1 MAMSR
6 LKKNVVAAALAG
18 FMVIALP
25 GAAFATTVE
34 DNGFA
39 VDKTWTAASNTQ
51 LNNTEA
57 FTFEIQFTVATPQG
71 SWKPA
76 DLPTDKVVRT
86 LTADWKNLAGDGAS
100 ANASLKAQQ
109 LFGDYNF
116 TAPGTYNFTV
126 KEIPGSNPN
135 PNIVYDSTEYNVEVV
150 VSMPD
155 NYPAS
160 DTPVIREIKAKAA
173 NGKKA
178 DKAAFANTA
187 KANDSL
193 TVSKEVAGTAAN
205 TADEFEYTLTL
216 DGAQGSYDF
225 VKHTKKGTET
235 GTETGTLTIGD
246 NNKNFSFRLKHGE
259 SIEIKN
265 LPVGANYTVV
275 ETGTDYK
282 ETNVADGVAGG
293 AQADGTIKADGSA
306 VAYTNE
312 RGFAAATG
320 VNSDTMPFVF
330 GGLVVVAGAGALL
343 ISRKRRASEE
353 F

>member
-1 MAMSR
+1 MAMAMSR

-18 FMVIALP
+18 SMVIALP

-57 FTFEIQFTVATPQG
+57 FTFEVQFKGATPQG

-76 DLPTDKVVRT
+76 ELSTAPVQRT
-86 LTADWKNLAGDGAS
+86 LTADWKTIAGQGAS
-100 ANASLKAQQ
+100 ANARLTAQQ
-109 LFGDYNF
+109 LFEGYDF

-126 KEIPGSNPN
+126 KEIAGSNPN
-135 PNIVYDSTEYNVEVV
+135 ILYDGTEYNVEVV

-160 DTPVIREIKAKAA
+160 STPVIREIKAKAA
-173 NGKKA
+173 NGDKA

-187 KANDSL
+187 EASYPL
-193 TVSKEVAGTAAN
+193 TVSKKVAGTAAN
-205 TADEFEYTLTL
+205 TADVFSYTLTL
-216 DGAQGSYDF
+216 EGVEGSYDF
-225 VKHTKKGTET
+225 VKGAEAGTVTAGEPFKFT
-235 GTETGTLTIGD
+235 
-246 NNKNFSFRLKHGE
+246 LKHGE

-265 LPVGANYTVV
+265 LPEGATYTVTEANTAYDENFAV
-275 ETGTDYK
+275 DDDE
-282 ETNVADGVAGG
+282 
-293 AQADGTIKADGSA
+293 AQAGAVAAGTIKAGGSK

-312 RGFAAATG
+312 KGFAPATG

-330 GGLVVVAGAGALL
+330 GGLVVAAGAGALL

>member
-1 MAMSR
+1 MAMAMSR

-18 FMVIALP
+18 SMVIALP

-34 DNGFA
+34 DNGFT

-57 FTFEIQFTVATPQG
+57 FTFEIQFTGATPQG

-76 DLPTDKVVRT
+76 TLSTDKVVRT
-86 LTADWKNLAGDGAS
+86 LTADWKTLAGAGAS
-100 ANASLKAQQ
+100 AKARLTAQQ
-109 LFGDYNF
+109 LFAGYGF

-126 KEIPGSNPN
+126 KEIAGSN
-135 PNIVYDSTEYNVEVV
+135 PNIVYDGTKYNVEVV

-155 NYPAS
+155 DYPETK
-160 DTPVIREIKAKAA
+160 TPVIREIKAKANA
-173 NGKKA
+173 GAKV
-178 DKAAFANTA
+178 DQAAFANTA
-187 KANDSL
+187 QANDSL
-193 TVSKEVAGTAAN
+193 TVSKKVAGTAAN
-205 TADEFEYTLTL
+205 TEDEFSYTLKIE
-216 DGAQGSYDF
+216 GAQGSYDA
-225 VKHTKKGTET
+225 VKGNDKFTVEAGKDFTF
-235 GTETGTLTIGD
+235 
-246 NNKNFSFRLKHGE
+246 NLKHGE

-265 LPVGANYTVV
+265 LPDGAKYTVV
-275 ETGTDYK
+275 EADTDYTEK
-282 ETNVADGVAGG
+282 NVADGVAGG
-293 AQADGTIKADGSA
+293 AQADGTIKAGGSA

-312 RGFAAATG
+312 KGFAPATG
-320 VNSDTMPFVF
+320 INSDTMPFVF

>member
-1 MAMSR
+1 MSR

-18 FMVIALP
+18 SMVIALP
-25 GAAFATTVE
+25 GAAFATTV
-34 DNGFA
+34 DNNGFT

-57 FTFEIQFTVATPQG
+57 FTFEVQFTGATAQG
-71 SWKPA
+71 TWTPA
-76 DLPTDKVVRT
+76 DLSTDKVVRT
-86 LTADWKNLAGDGAS
+86 LTADWKTLAGAGAS
-100 ANASLKAQQ
+100 ANASLTAKT
-109 LFGDYNF
+109 LFAGYDF

-126 KEIPGSNPN
+126 KEIAGSN
-135 PNIVYDSTEYNVEVV
+135 PNIVYDGTVYNVEVV

-160 DTPVIREIKAKAA
+160 DTPVIKEIKAKVA
-173 NGKKA
+173 NGDKA

-193 TVSKEVAGTAAN
+193 KVFKKVAGTAAN
-205 TADEFEYTLTL
+205 TQDEFSYTLKIE
-216 DGAQGSYDF
+216 GAQGSYGY
-225 VKHTKKGTET
+225 VLNGVAGTFDAKD
-235 GTETGTLTIGD
+235 TLTF
-246 NNKNFSFRLKHGE
+246 KMKHDQ

-265 LPVGANYTVV
+265 LPEGATYTVTEADTDYTESFAV
-275 ETGTDYK
+275 DGGQAQAGKVATGTIHKDS
-282 ETNVADGVAGG
+282 TVV
-293 AQADGTIKADGSA
+293 
-306 VAYTNE
+306 YTNE
-312 RGFAAATG
+312 KGFAPATG

-330 GGLVVVAGAGALL
+330 GGRVVVAGAGALL

>member
-18 FMVIALP
+18 SMVIALP

-34 DNGFA
+34 DNGFT

-57 FTFEIQFTVATPQG
+57 FTFEVQFTGATPQG
-71 SWKPA
+71 SWEPA
-76 DLPTDKVVRT
+76 DLSTDKVVRT
-86 LTADWKNLAGDGAS
+86 LTADWKNRAGDGVS
-100 ANASLKAQQ
+100 ANDSLTAKT
-109 LFGDYNF
+109 LFAGYDF

-126 KEIPGSNPN
+126 KEIAGSN
-135 PNIVYDSTEYNVEVV
+135 PNIVYDGAVYNVEVV

-160 DTPVIREIKAKAA
+160 KMPVIREIKAKAA
-173 NGKKA
+173 NGDKA

-193 TVSKEVAGTAAN
+193 KVSKKVAGTAAN
-205 TADEFEYTLTL
+205 TQDEFEYTLTL
-216 DGAQGSYDF
+216 KGVEGSYDF
-225 VKHTKKGTET
+225 VKGAKT
-235 GTETGTLTIGD
+235 GTVTAGEPFTF
-246 NNKNFSFRLKHGE
+246 KLKHDE
-259 SIEIKN
+259 FIEIKN
-265 LPVGANYTVV
+265 LPEGATYTVTETDTDYAENFAV
-275 ETGTDYK
+275 DGAAELTPGAVATGTIH
-282 ETNVADGVAGG
+282 E
-293 AQADGTIKADGSA
+293 GSA
-306 VAYTNE
+306 VAYTNKK
-312 RGFAAATG
+312 GFAAATG

-330 GGLVVVAGAGALL
+330 GGLVVAAGAGALL

>member
-18 FMVIALP
+18 SMVIALP

-34 DNGFA
+34 DNGFT

-51 LNNTEA
+51 LNNTEE
-57 FTFEIQFTVATPQG
+57 FTFQIEYTGDATAQG
-71 SWKPA
+71 TWKPA
-76 DLPTDKVVRT
+76 TLSTVPVKRT
-86 LTADWKNLAGDGAS
+86 LTADWKTLAGTGAS
-100 ANASLKAQQ
+100 ASASLMAQQ
-109 LFGDYNF
+109 LFADYNF

-126 KEIPGSNPN
+126 KEIAGSN
-135 PNIVYDSTEYNVEVV
+135 PNIVYDGTVYNVEVV

-160 DTPVIREIKAKAA
+160 DTPVIRDIKAKAA
-173 NGKKA
+173 NGDKT

-193 TVSKEVAGTAAN
+193 TVSKKVAGTAAN
-205 TADEFEYTLTL
+205 TQDEFSYTLKIE
-216 DGAQGSYDF
+216 GAQGSYDA
-225 VKHTKKGTET
+225 VKGNDKYTVEAGKDFTF
-235 GTETGTLTIGD
+235 
-246 NNKNFSFRLKHGE
+246 NLKHDE

-265 LPVGANYTVV
+265 LPDGAKYTVV
-275 ETGTDYK
+275 EADTAYTEK
-282 ETNVADGVAGG
+282 NVADGVAGD
-293 AQADGTIKADGSA
+293 AQAAGTIKAGGST

-312 RGFAAATG
+312 KGFAPATG

>member
-18 FMVIALP
+18 SMVIALP
-25 GAAFATTVE
+25 GAAFATTV
-34 DNGFA
+34 DNNGVI

-57 FTFEIQFTVATPQG
+57 FTFQIQFTGATAQG
-71 SWKPA
+71 TWAPA
-76 DLPTDKVVRT
+76 KLSQDPVQRT
-86 LTADWKNLAGDGAS
+86 LTADWKTLAGAGAS
-100 ANASLKAQQ
+100 ANASLTAQQ
-109 LFGDYNF
+109 LFAGYDF
-116 TAPGTYNFTV
+116 TVPGTYNFTV
-126 KEIPGSNPN
+126 KEIAGSNPN
-135 PNIVYDSTEYNVEVV
+135 IGYDGTVYNVEVV

-160 DTPVIREIKAKAA
+160 DTPVIREIKAKAVSGA
-173 NGKKA
+173 KA

-193 TVSKEVAGTAAN
+193 TVSKKVAGTAAN
-205 TADEFEYTLTL
+205 TADEFRYELTL
-216 DGAQGSYDF
+216 SGVQGSYDF
-225 VKHTKKGTET
+225 VKHTKDGTDETGIVTT
-235 GTETGTLTIGD
+235 GTEKPFVFTLHHD
-246 NNKNFSFRLKHGE
+246 E

-265 LPVGANYTVV
+265 LPVGATYAVT
-275 ETGTDYK
+275 EADTDYT
-282 ETNVADGVAGG
+282 ENFAVDGGDSQAGAVATGE
-293 AQADGTIKADGSA
+293 IHEGSA

-312 RGFAAATG
+312 KGFAPATG

>member
-18 FMVIALP
+18 SMVIALP
-25 GAAFATTVE
+25 GAAFATTV
-34 DNGFA
+34 DNNGFT

-57 FTFEIQFTVATPQG
+57 FTFQVQFTGATAQG
-71 SWKPA
+71 TWTPA
-76 DLPTDKVVRT
+76 ELSKDAVVRT
-86 LTADWKNLAGDGAS
+86 LTADWKDLAGAGAS
-100 ANASLKAQQ
+100 ANASLTAKQ
-109 LFGDYNF
+109 LFAGYDF

-126 KEIPGSNPN
+126 QEIAGSN
-135 PNIVYDSTEYNVEVV
+135 PNIVYDDKTIYNVEVV

-155 NYPAS
+155 NYPAT

-173 NGKKA
+173 AGDKA

-187 KANDSL
+187 KAHHSL
-193 TVSKEVAGTAAN
+193 TVSKKVAGTAAK
-205 TADEFEYTLTL
+205 TDDVFHYTLHIE
-216 DGAQGSYDF
+216 GAQGSYDYVLNGVAGTF
-225 VKHTKKGTET
+225 DVKNDFEFD
-235 GTETGTLTIGD
+235 LA
-246 NNKNFSFRLKHGE
+246 HGQ

-265 LPVGANYTVV
+265 LPERATYTVT
-275 ETGTDYK
+275 EANTDYD
-282 ETNVADGVAGG
+282 ENFAVDGAAELTPGAVATGE
-293 AQADGTIKADGSA
+293 IKTGNST

-312 RGFAAATG
+312 KGFAPATG

>member
-18 FMVIALP
+18 SMVIALP
-25 GAAFATTVE
+25 GAAFATTV
-34 DNGFA
+34 DNNGFT

-51 LNNTEA
+51 LNNTET
-57 FTFEIQFTVATPQG
+57 FTFQIEFTGATAQG
-71 SWKPA
+71 TWTPA
-76 DLPTDKVVRT
+76 DLSTAPVQRT
-86 LTADWKNLAGDGAS
+86 LTADWKTLAGTGAS
-100 ANASLKAQQ
+100 ADASLTAQQ
-109 LFGDYNF
+109 LFAGYDF

-126 KEIPGSNPN
+126 KEIAGSN
-135 PNIVYDSTEYNVEVV
+135 PNIVYDGTVYNVEVV

-173 NGKKA
+173 NGDKA

-187 KANDSL
+187 KANNSL
-193 TVSKEVAGTAAN
+193 TVSKKVAGAAAN
-205 TADEFEYTLTL
+205 TKDEFSYTLKIE
-216 DGAQGSYDF
+216 GAQGSYDA
-225 VKHTKKGTET
+225 VKGNDKYTVEAGRDFTF
-235 GTETGTLTIGD
+235 TLH
-246 NNKNFSFRLKHGE
+246 HGE

-265 LPVGANYTVV
+265 LPVGAKYTVV
-275 ETGTDYK
+275 EADTAYTEK
-282 ETNVADGVAGG
+282 NVADGVAGG

-312 RGFAAATG
+312 KGFAPATG

>member
-18 FMVIALP
+18 SMVIALP

-34 DNGFA
+34 DNGFT

-57 FTFEIQFTVATPQG
+57 FTFEVQFKNATAQG
-71 SWKPA
+71 TWKPA
-76 DLPTDKVVRT
+76 ELSTAPVQRT
-86 LTADWKNLAGDGAS
+86 LTANWKTLAGAGAS
-100 ANASLKAQQ
+100 ANASLTAKT
-109 LFGDYNF
+109 LFAGYDF
-116 TAPGTYNFTV
+116 TVPGTYNFTV
-126 KEIPGSNPN
+126 KEIAGSN
-135 PNIVYDSTEYNVEVV
+135 PNIVYDGTVYNVEVV

-160 DTPVIREIKAKAA
+160 KTPVIREIKAKAA
-173 NGKKA
+173 NGDKA

-187 KANDSL
+187 EANYPL
-193 TVSKEVAGTAAN
+193 TVSKKVAGTAAN
-205 TADEFEYTLTL
+205 TADVFSYTLTL
-216 DGAQGSYDF
+216 EGVEGSYDF
-225 VKHTKKGTET
+225 VKGAEAGTVTAGEPFKFT
-235 GTETGTLTIGD
+235 
-246 NNKNFSFRLKHGE
+246 LKHGE

-265 LPVGANYTVV
+265 LPEGAT
-275 ETGTDYK
+275 YK
-282 ETNVADGVAGG
+282 VTEANTAYDENFAVDDDE
-293 AQADGTIKADGSA
+293 AQAGAVAAGTIKAGGSK

-312 RGFAAATG
+312 KGFAPATG

>member
-18 FMVIALP
+18 SMVIALP

-34 DNGFA
+34 DNDFT

-51 LNNTEA
+51 LNNTET
-57 FTFEIQFTVATPQG
+57 FTFQIQFTGATAQG
-71 SWKPA
+71 TWV
-76 DLPTDKVVRT
+76 PTALSQNPVQRT
-86 LTADWKNLAGDGAS
+86 LTADWKTLAGEGAS
-100 ANASLKAQQ
+100 ADASLTAQQ
-109 LFGDYNF
+109 LFAGYNF
-116 TAPGTYNFTV
+116 TAPGTYSFTV
-126 KEIPGSNPN
+126 EEIGGSN
-135 PNIVYDSTEYNVEVV
+135 PNIVYDGTKYTVEVV

-155 NYPAS
+155 NYPES
-160 DTPVIREIKAKAA
+160 NTPVIREIKAKAA
-173 NGKKA
+173 NGDKA

-193 TVSKEVAGTAAN
+193 TVSKKVAGTAAN
-205 TADEFEYTLTL
+205 TQDEFSYTLTL
-216 DGAQGSYDF
+216 EGVEGAYNF
-225 VKHTKKGTET
+225 VKGEESGIVKAGEPFTFK
-235 GTETGTLTIGD
+235 
-246 NNKNFSFRLKHGE
+246 LKHDE

-265 LPVGANYTVV
+265 LPVGAKYTVV
-275 ETGTDYK
+275 EADTAYTEK
-282 ETNVADGVAGG
+282 NVADGVEGG
-293 AQADGTIKADGSA
+293 AQAAGAIKDGGSA

-312 RGFAAATG
+312 KGFAPATG

>member
-1 MAMSR
+1 MSR

-18 FMVIALP
+18 SMVIALP
-25 GAAFATTVE
+25 GAAFATTV
-34 DNGFA
+34 DNNGFT

-57 FTFEIQFTVATPQG
+57 FTFEVQFTGATAQG
-71 SWKPA
+71 TWTLA
-76 DLPTDKVVRT
+76 DLSTDKVVRT
-86 LTADWKNLAGDGAS
+86 LTADWKTLAGAGAS
-100 ANASLKAQQ
+100 ANASLTAKT
-109 LFGDYNF
+109 LFAGYDF

-126 KEIPGSNPN
+126 KEIAGSN
-135 PNIVYDSTEYNVEVV
+135 PNIVYDGTVYNVEVV

-160 DTPVIREIKAKAA
+160 DTPVIKEIKAKVA
-173 NGKKA
+173 NGDKA

-193 TVSKEVAGTAAN
+193 KVFKKVAGTAAN
-205 TADEFEYTLTL
+205 TQDEFSYTLKIE
-216 DGAQGSYDF
+216 GAQGSYGY
-225 VKHTKKGTET
+225 VLNGVAGTFDAKD
-235 GTETGTLTIGD
+235 TLTF
-246 NNKNFSFRLKHGE
+246 KMKHDQ

-265 LPVGANYTVV
+265 LPEGATYTVTEADTDYTESFAV
-275 ETGTDYK
+275 DGGQAQAGKVATGTIHKDS
-282 ETNVADGVAGG
+282 TVV
-293 AQADGTIKADGSA
+293 
-306 VAYTNE
+306 YTNE
-312 RGFAAATG
+312 KGFAPATG

>member
-18 FMVIALP
+18 SMVIALP
-25 GAAFATTVE
+25 GAAFATTVD
-34 DNGFA
+34 DNNNFT

-57 FTFEIQFTVATPQG
+57 FTFEVQFKNATAQG
-71 SWKPA
+71 TWKPA
-76 DLPTDKVVRT
+76 ELSTAPVQRT
-86 LTADWKNLAGDGAS
+86 LTANWKTLAGAGAS
-100 ANASLKAQQ
+100 ANASLTAKT
-109 LFGDYNF
+109 LFAGYDF

-126 KEIPGSNPN
+126 KEIAGSN
-135 PNIVYDSTEYNVEVV
+135 PNIVYDGTVYNVEVV

-160 DTPVIREIKAKAA
+160 KTPVIREIKAKAA
-173 NGKKA
+173 NGDKA

-187 KANDSL
+187 EANYPL
-193 TVSKEVAGTAAN
+193 TVSKKVAGTAAN
-205 TADEFEYTLTL
+205 TADVFSYTLML
-216 DGAQGSYDF
+216 EGVEGSYDF
-225 VKHTKKGTET
+225 VKGAEAGTVTAGEPFKFT
-235 GTETGTLTIGD
+235 
-246 NNKNFSFRLKHGE
+246 LKHGE

-265 LPVGANYTVV
+265 LPEGAT
-275 ETGTDYK
+275 YK
-282 ETNVADGVAGG
+282 VTEANTAYDENFAVDDDE
-293 AQADGTIKADGSA
+293 AQAGAVAAGTIKAGGSK

-312 RGFAAATG
+312 KGFAPATG

>member
-1 MAMSR
+1 MAMSL

-18 FMVIALP
+18 SMVIALP

-34 DNGFA
+34 DNGFT

-57 FTFEIQFTVATPQG
+57 FTFEVQFKNATAQG
-71 SWKPA
+71 TWKPA
-76 DLPTDKVVRT
+76 ELSTAPVQRT
-86 LTADWKNLAGDGAS
+86 LTANWKTLAGAGAS
-100 ANASLKAQQ
+100 ANASLTAKT
-109 LFGDYNF
+109 LFAGYDF
-116 TAPGTYNFTV
+116 TVPGTYNFTV
-126 KEIPGSNPN
+126 KEIAGSN
-135 PNIVYDSTEYNVEVV
+135 PNIVYDGTVYNVEVV

-160 DTPVIREIKAKAA
+160 KTPVIREIKAKAA
-173 NGKKA
+173 NGDKA

-187 KANDSL
+187 EANYPL
-193 TVSKEVAGTAAN
+193 TVSKKVAGTAAN
-205 TADEFEYTLTL
+205 TADVFSYTLTL
-216 DGAQGSYDF
+216 EGVEGSYDF
-225 VKHTKKGTET
+225 VKGAEAGTVTAGEPFKFT
-235 GTETGTLTIGD
+235 
-246 NNKNFSFRLKHGE
+246 LKHGE

-265 LPVGANYTVV
+265 LPEGAT
-275 ETGTDYK
+275 YK
-282 ETNVADGVAGG
+282 VTEANTAYDENFAVDDDE
-293 AQADGTIKADGSA
+293 AQAGAVAAGTIKAGGSK

-312 RGFAAATG
+312 KGFAPATG

>member
-18 FMVIALP
+18 SMVIALP

-34 DNGFA
+34 DNGSI

-51 LNNTEA
+51 LNNTEV
-57 FTFEIQFTVATPQG
+57 FTFQIKFTSA
-71 SWKPA
+71 
-76 DLPTDKVVRT
+76 DKVGTWEPTALSEDVKTRT
-86 LTADWKNLAGDGAS
+86 LTAKWQELAKGGDSAS
-100 ANASLKAQQ
+100 APLAAKD
-109 LFGDYNF
+109 LFEGYNF
-116 TAPGTYNFTV
+116 ETPGVYKFSLTEVAGT
-126 KEIPGSNPN
+126 N
-135 PNIVYDSTEYNVEVV
+135 PNIDYATNSYKVEVSV
-150 VSMPD
+150 AMPTD
-155 NYPAS
+155 YPTHT
-160 DTPVIREIKAKAA
+160 TPVIQKIQVKDGD
-173 NGKKA
+173 NKA

-193 TVSKEVAGTAAN
+193 KVSKKVAGTAAN
-205 TADEFEYTLTL
+205 TQDEFNYTLKIE
-216 DGAQGSYDF
+216 GAQGFYDA
-225 VKHTKKGTET
+225 VKGNDKYTVEAGKDFPFE
-235 GTETGTLTIGD
+235 
-246 NNKNFSFRLKHGE
+246 LKHGE

-265 LPVGANYTVV
+265 LPEGATYTVTEANRDYTANFAV
-275 ETGTDYK
+275 DDGQAQAGAVATGTIHK
-282 ETNVADGVAGG
+282 
-293 AQADGTIKADGSA
+293 GSA

-312 RGFAAATG
+312 KGFAPATG

>member
-18 FMVIALP
+18 SMVIALP

-34 DNGFA
+34 GNGFT

-51 LNNTEA
+51 LNNTET
-57 FTFEIQFTVATPQG
+57 FTFQIQFTGATAQG
-71 SWKPA
+71 TWV
-76 DLPTDKVVRT
+76 PTALSTVPVQRT
-86 LTADWKNLAGDGAS
+86 LTADWKTLAGTGAS
-100 ANASLKAQQ
+100 ATARLTAQQ
-109 LFGDYNF
+109 LFEGYNF

-126 KEIPGSNPN
+126 KEIADSNPN
-135 PNIVYDSTEYNVEVV
+135 ILYDGTEYNVEVV

-160 DTPVIREIKAKAA
+160 DTPFIREIKAKAA
-173 NGKKA
+173 NG
-178 DKAAFANTA
+178 DKAGNAAFINDK

-193 TVSKEVAGTAAN
+193 TVSKKVAGTAAN
-205 TADEFEYTLTL
+205 TADEFKYTLML
-216 DGAQGSYDF
+216 DGAQGSYD
-225 VKHTKKGTET
+225 VEKHTKT
-235 GTETGTLTIGD
+235 GIEPDTLTIEN
-246 NNKNFSFRLKHGE
+246 NNKNFSFTLKHDE
-259 SIEIKN
+259 FIEIKN
-265 LPVGANYTVV
+265 LPDGATYTVT
-275 ETGTDYK
+275 EADTDYT
-282 ETNVADGVAGG
+282 ENFAVDGGQ
-293 AQADGTIKADGSA
+293 AQAGAVAAGTIKAGGSA

-312 RGFAAATG
+312 KGFAPATG

>member
-18 FMVIALP
+18 SMVIALP
-25 GAAFATTVE
+25 GAAFATTV
-34 DNGFA
+34 DNNGFT

-57 FTFEIQFTVATPQG
+57 FTFEVQFTGATPQG
-71 SWKPA
+71 SWEPA
-76 DLPTDKVVRT
+76 DLSTDKVVRT
-86 LTADWKNLAGDGAS
+86 LTADWKNRAGDGVS
-100 ANASLKAQQ
+100 ANDSLTAKT
-109 LFGDYNF
+109 LFAGYDF

-126 KEIPGSNPN
+126 KEIAGSN
-135 PNIVYDSTEYNVEVV
+135 PNIVYDGAVYNVEVV

-160 DTPVIREIKAKAA
+160 KMPVIREIKAKAA
-173 NGKKA
+173 NGDKA

-193 TVSKEVAGTAAN
+193 KVSKKVAGTAAN
-205 TADEFEYTLTL
+205 TQDEFSYTLKIE
-216 DGAQGSYDF
+216 GAQGSYDA
-225 VKHTKKGTET
+225 VKGNDKYTVEAGKDFIFT
-235 GTETGTLTIGD
+235 
-246 NNKNFSFRLKHGE
+246 LKHGE

-265 LPVGANYTVV
+265 LPEGANYTVTEANADYTANFAV
-275 ETGTDYK
+275 DDGQAQAGAVATGTIHK
-282 ETNVADGVAGG
+282 
-293 AQADGTIKADGSA
+293 GST

-312 RGFAAATG
+312 KGFAPATG

>member
-18 FMVIALP
+18 SMVIALP

-34 DNGFA
+34 DNGFT

-57 FTFEIQFTVATPQG
+57 FTFEVQFTGATAQG
-71 SWKPA
+71 TWTPA
-76 DLPTDKVVRT
+76 ELSTDKVVRM
-86 LTADWKNLAGDGAS
+86 LTADWKTLAGAGAS
-100 ANASLKAQQ
+100 ANASLTAKT
-109 LFGDYNF
+109 LFAGYDF

-126 KEIPGSNPN
+126 KEIAGSN
-135 PNIVYDSTEYNVEVV
+135 PNIVYDGTEYNVEVV

-160 DTPVIREIKAKAA
+160 DKPVIREIKAKAA
-173 NGKKA
+173 NGDKA
-178 DKAAFANTA
+178 DKAAFSNTA

-193 TVSKEVAGTAAN
+193 TVSKKVAGTAAN
-205 TADEFEYTLTL
+205 TQDEFSYTLKIE
-216 DGAQGSYDF
+216 GAQGSYDY
-225 VKHTKKGTET
+225 VLNGVAGTFDAKD
-235 GTETGTLTIGD
+235 TLT
-246 NNKNFSFRLKHGE
+246 FTMKHDQ

-265 LPVGANYTVV
+265 LPEGATYTVTEADTDYTESFAV
-275 ETGTDYK
+275 DGGQAQAGKVATGTIHKDS
-282 ETNVADGVAGG
+282 TVV
-293 AQADGTIKADGSA
+293 
-306 VAYTNE
+306 YTNE
-312 RGFAAATG
+312 KGFAPATG

>member
-18 FMVIALP
+18 SMVIALP
-25 GAAFATTVE
+25 GAAFATTVG
-34 DNGFA
+34 DNGFT

-51 LNNTEA
+51 LNDTEA
-57 FTFEIQFTVATPQG
+57 FTFQIQFTGATAQG
-71 SWKPA
+71 TWEHTALSQDP
-76 DLPTDKVVRT
+76 VQRT
-86 LTADWKNLAGDGAS
+86 LTADWKSLAGAGAS
-100 ANASLKAQQ
+100 ANASLTAQQ
-109 LFGDYNF
+109 LFAGYDF
-116 TAPGTYNFTV
+116 TAPGTYSFTV
-126 KEIPGSNPN
+126 KEIAGTN
-135 PNIVYDSTEYNVEVV
+135 PNIMYDGTEYSVEVV
-150 VSMPD
+150 VTMPD
-155 NYPAS
+155 NYPES
-160 DTPVIREIKAKAA
+160 DTPVIKEI
-173 NGKKA
+173 
-178 DKAAFANTA
+178 

-193 TVSKEVAGTAAN
+193 TVSKKVAGTAAN
-205 TADEFEYTLTL
+205 TQDEFEYTLTL

-235 GTETGTLTIGD
+235 GTLTIGD
-246 NNKNFSFRLKHGE
+246 DNKNFSFKLHHDE

-265 LPVGANYTVV
+265 LPDGAKYTVV
-275 ETGTDYK
+275 EAHTAYTEK
-282 ETNVADGVAGG
+282 NVADGVEGG
-293 AQADGTIKADGSA
+293 AQADGAIKDGGSA

-312 RGFAAATG
+312 KGFAPATG

>member
-18 FMVIALP
+18 SMVIALP

-34 DNGFA
+34 DNGFT

-57 FTFEIQFTVATPQG
+57 FTFEVQFKNATAQG
-71 SWKPA
+71 TWKPA
-76 DLPTDKVVRT
+76 ELSTAPVQRT
-86 LTADWKNLAGDGAS
+86 LTANWKTLAGAGAS
-100 ANASLKAQQ
+100 ANASLTAKT
-109 LFGDYNF
+109 LFAGYDF

-126 KEIPGSNPN
+126 KEIAGSNPN
-135 PNIVYDSTEYNVEVV
+135 ILYDGTEYNVEVV

-173 NGKKA
+173 NG
-178 DKAAFANTA
+178 DKAGNAAFTNDK

-193 TVSKEVAGTAAN
+193 TVSKQVAGAAAN

-225 VKHTKKGTET
+225 VKHMKT

-246 NNKNFSFRLKHGE
+246 DSKNFSFRLHHGE

-265 LPVGANYTVV
+265 LPDGATYTVTEA
-275 ETGTDYK
+275 ETKYT
-282 ETNVADGVAGG
+282 ENFAVDGGK
-293 AQADGTIKADGSA
+293 AQAGAVASGTIHNGSK

-312 RGFAAATG
+312 KGFAPATG

-330 GGLVVVAGAGALL
+330 GGLVIVAGAGALL

>member
-18 FMVIALP
+18 SMVIALP
-25 GAAFATTVE
+25 GAAFATTV
-34 DNGFA
+34 DNNGFT

-57 FTFEIQFTVATPQG
+57 FTFEVQFKGATPQG

-76 DLPTDKVVRT
+76 ELSTAPVQRT
-86 LTADWKNLAGDGAS
+86 LTADWKTIAGQGAS
-100 ANASLKAQQ
+100 ANARLTAQQ
-109 LFGDYNF
+109 LFEGYDF

-126 KEIPGSNPN
+126 KEIAGSNPN
-135 PNIVYDSTEYNVEVV
+135 ILYDGTEYNVEVV

-160 DTPVIREIKAKAA
+160 STPVIREIKAKAA
-173 NGKKA
+173 NGDKA

-187 KANDSL
+187 EANYPL
-193 TVSKEVAGTAAN
+193 TVSKKVAGTAAN
-205 TADEFEYTLTL
+205 TADVFSYTLTL
-216 DGAQGSYDF
+216 EGVEGSYDF
-225 VKHTKKGTET
+225 VKGAEAGTVTAGEPFKFT
-235 GTETGTLTIGD
+235 
-246 NNKNFSFRLKHGE
+246 LKHGE

-265 LPVGANYTVV
+265 LPEGAT
-275 ETGTDYK
+275 YK
-282 ETNVADGVAGG
+282 VTEANTAYDENFAVDDDE
-293 AQADGTIKADGSA
+293 AQAGAVAAGTIKAGGSK

-312 RGFAAATG
+312 KGFAPATG

-330 GGLVVVAGAGALL
+330 GGLVVAAGAGALL

>member
-1 MAMSR
+1 MSR

-18 FMVIALP
+18 SMVIALP
-25 GAAFATTVE
+25 GAAFATTV
-34 DNGFA
+34 DNNGFT

-57 FTFEIQFTVATPQG
+57 FTFEVQFTGATAQG
-71 SWKPA
+71 TWTPA
-76 DLPTDKVVRT
+76 DLSTDKVVRT
-86 LTADWKNLAGDGAS
+86 LTADWKTLAGAGAS
-100 ANASLKAQQ
+100 ANASLTAKT
-109 LFGDYNF
+109 LFAGYNF

-126 KEIPGSNPN
+126 KEIAGSN
-135 PNIVYDSTEYNVEVV
+135 PNIVYDGTVYNVEVV

-160 DTPVIREIKAKAA
+160 DTPVIKEIKAKVA
-173 NGKKA
+173 NGDKA

-193 TVSKEVAGTAAN
+193 KVFKKVAGTAAN
-205 TADEFEYTLTL
+205 MQDEFSYTLKIE
-216 DGAQGSYDF
+216 GAQGSYGY
-225 VKHTKKGTET
+225 VLNGVAGTFDAKD
-235 GTETGTLTIGD
+235 TLTF
-246 NNKNFSFRLKHGE
+246 KMKHDQ

-265 LPVGANYTVV
+265 LPEGATYTVTEADTDYTESFAV
-275 ETGTDYK
+275 DGGQAQAGKVATGTIHKDS
-282 ETNVADGVAGG
+282 TVV
-293 AQADGTIKADGSA
+293 
-306 VAYTNE
+306 YTNE
-312 RGFAAATG
+312 KGFAPATG

>member
-1 MAMSR
+1 MSR

-18 FMVIALP
+18 SMVIALP
-25 GAAFATTVE
+25 GAAFATTV
-34 DNGFA
+34 DNNGFT

-57 FTFEIQFTVATPQG
+57 FTFEVQFTGATAQG
-71 SWKPA
+71 TWTPA
-76 DLPTDKVVRT
+76 DLSTDQVVRT
-86 LTADWKNLAGDGAS
+86 LTADWKTLAGAGAS
-100 ANASLKAQQ
+100 ANASLTAKI
-109 LFGDYNF
+109 LFAGYDF

-126 KEIPGSNPN
+126 KEIAGSN
-135 PNIVYDSTEYNVEVV
+135 PNIVYDGTVYNVEVV

-160 DTPVIREIKAKAA
+160 DTPVIKEIKAKVA
-173 NGKKA
+173 NGDKA

-193 TVSKEVAGTAAN
+193 KVFKKVAGTAAN
-205 TADEFEYTLTL
+205 TQDEFSYTLKIE
-216 DGAQGSYDF
+216 GAQGSYGY
-225 VKHTKKGTET
+225 VLNGVAGTFDAKD
-235 GTETGTLTIGD
+235 TLTF
-246 NNKNFSFRLKHGE
+246 KMKHDQ

-265 LPVGANYTVV
+265 LPEGATYTVTEADTDYTESFAV
-275 ETGTDYK
+275 DGGQAQAGKVATGTIHKDS
-282 ETNVADGVAGG
+282 TVV
-293 AQADGTIKADGSA
+293 
-306 VAYTNE
+306 YTNE
-312 RGFAAATG
+312 KGFAPATG

>member
-18 FMVIALP
+18 SMVIALP
-25 GAAFATTVE
+25 GAAFATTV
-34 DNGFA
+34 DNNGFT

-57 FTFEIQFTVATPQG
+57 FTFEVQFTGATAQG
-71 SWKPA
+71 TWTPA
-76 DLPTDKVVRT
+76 DLSTDKVVRT
-86 LTADWKNLAGDGAS
+86 LTADWKTLAGAGAS
-100 ANASLKAQQ
+100 ANASLTAKT
-109 LFGDYNF
+109 LFAGYDF

-126 KEIPGSNPN
+126 KEIAGSN
-135 PNIVYDSTEYNVEVV
+135 PNIVYDGTVYNVEVV

-160 DTPVIREIKAKAA
+160 DTPVIKEIKAKVA
-173 NGKKA
+173 NGDKA

-193 TVSKEVAGTAAN
+193 KVFKKVAGTAAN
-205 TADEFEYTLTL
+205 TQDEFSYTLKIE
-216 DGAQGSYDF
+216 GAQGSYGY
-225 VKHTKKGTET
+225 VLNGVAGTFDAKD
-235 GTETGTLTIGD
+235 TLTF
-246 NNKNFSFRLKHGE
+246 KMKHDQ

-265 LPVGANYTVV
+265 LPEGATYTVTEADTDYTESFAV
-275 ETGTDYK
+275 DGGQAQAGKVATGTIHKDS
-282 ETNVADGVAGG
+282 TVV
-293 AQADGTIKADGSA
+293 
-306 VAYTNE
+306 YTNE
-312 RGFAAATG
+312 KGFAPATG

>member
-18 FMVIALP
+18 SMVIALP

-34 DNGFA
+34 DNGFT

-57 FTFEIQFTVATPQG
+57 FTFEVQFKNATAQG
-71 SWKPA
+71 TWKPA
-76 DLPTDKVVRT
+76 ELSTAPVQRT
-86 LTADWKNLAGDGAS
+86 LTANWKTLAGAGAS
-100 ANASLKAQQ
+100 ANASLTAKT
-109 LFGDYNF
+109 LFAGYDF
-116 TAPGTYNFTV
+116 TVPGTYNFTV
-126 KEIPGSNPN
+126 KEIAGSN
-135 PNIVYDSTEYNVEVV
+135 PNIVYDGTVYNVEVV

-160 DTPVIREIKAKAA
+160 KTPVIREIKAKAA
-173 NGKKA
+173 NGDKA

-187 KANDSL
+187 EANYPL
-193 TVSKEVAGTAAN
+193 TVSKKVAGTAAN
-205 TADEFEYTLTL
+205 TADVFSYTLTL
-216 DGAQGSYDF
+216 EGVEGSYDF
-225 VKHTKKGTET
+225 VKGAEAGTVTAGEPFKFT
-235 GTETGTLTIGD
+235 
-246 NNKNFSFRLKHGE
+246 LKHGE

-265 LPVGANYTVV
+265 LPEGAT
-275 ETGTDYK
+275 YK
-282 ETNVADGVAGG
+282 VTEANTAYDENFAVDDDE
-293 AQADGTIKADGSA
+293 AQAGAVAAGTIKAGGSK

-312 RGFAAATG
+312 KGFAPATG

-330 GGLVVVAGAGALL
+330 GGLVVAAGAGALL

>member
-1 MAMSR
+1 MAMFR

-18 FMVIALP
+18 SMVIALP

-34 DNGFA
+34 DNGFT

-57 FTFEIQFTVATPQG
+57 FTFEVQFTGATAQG
-71 SWKPA
+71 TWTPA
-76 DLPTDKVVRT
+76 DLSTDKVVRT
-86 LTADWKNLAGDGAS
+86 LTADWKTLAGAGAS
-100 ANASLKAQQ
+100 ANASLTAKT
-109 LFGDYNF
+109 LFAGYDF

-126 KEIPGSNPN
+126 KEIAGSN
-135 PNIVYDSTEYNVEVV
+135 PNIVYDGTVYNVEVV

-160 DTPVIREIKAKAA
+160 DTPVIKEIKAKVA
-173 NGKKA
+173 NGDKA

-193 TVSKEVAGTAAN
+193 KVFKKVAGTAAN
-205 TADEFEYTLTL
+205 TQDEFSYTLKIE
-216 DGAQGSYDF
+216 GAQGSYGY
-225 VKHTKKGTET
+225 VLNGVAGTFDAKD
-235 GTETGTLTIGD
+235 TLTF
-246 NNKNFSFRLKHGE
+246 KMKHDQ

-265 LPVGANYTVV
+265 LPEGATYTVTEADTDYTESFAV
-275 ETGTDYK
+275 DGGQAQAGKVATGTIHKDS
-282 ETNVADGVAGG
+282 TVV
-293 AQADGTIKADGSA
+293 
-306 VAYTNE
+306 YTNE
-312 RGFAAATG
+312 KGFAPATG

>member
-18 FMVIALP
+18 SMVIALP

-34 DNGFA
+34 DNGFT

-57 FTFEIQFTVATPQG
+57 FTFEVQFKGATPQG

-76 DLPTDKVVRT
+76 ELSTAPVQRT
-86 LTADWKNLAGDGAS
+86 LTADWKTIAGQGAS
-100 ANASLKAQQ
+100 ANARLTAQQ
-109 LFGDYNF
+109 LFEGYDF

-126 KEIPGSNPN
+126 KEIAGSNPN
-135 PNIVYDSTEYNVEVV
+135 ILYDGTEYNVEVV

-173 NGKKA
+173 AGEKV

-193 TVSKEVAGTAAN
+193 KVSKKVAGAAAN

-235 GTETGTLTIGD
+235 GTLTIGD
-246 NNKNFSFRLKHGE
+246 DNKNFSFTLKHGE

-265 LPVGANYTVV
+265 LPDGAQYAVV
-275 ETGTDYK
+275 ETNTDYE
-282 ETNVADGVAGG
+282 ETNVRRDGDDRDVKGG
-293 AQADGTIKADGSA
+293 AQADGTIKAGGSE

-312 RGFAAATG
+312 KGFAPATG